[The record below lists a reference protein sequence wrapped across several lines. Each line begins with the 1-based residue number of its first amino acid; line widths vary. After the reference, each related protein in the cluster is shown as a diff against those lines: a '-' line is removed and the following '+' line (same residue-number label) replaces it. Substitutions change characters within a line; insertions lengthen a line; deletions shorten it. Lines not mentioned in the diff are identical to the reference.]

1 MEDIRAE
8 ERVQR
13 DALFDEI
20 IKSSRFERI
29 FACFEGLLGK
39 QMWTFYFPDGRR
51 VLLPLTDAKCECPA
65 SPDDWTPDDCR
76 QFAHADINA
85 ARTTARYL
93 VAQCPNSGNYRALIP
108 LSYRNCYQ
116 GSFAICFRES
126 KDLKAIELCVT
137 LFAEYL
143 SMLSESLADY
153 DDASLVLP
161 LWDQM
166 VSTRSL
172 DDLLRRI
179 LTEALNSL
187 GLSVGAMLLVDD
199 DLHITPLQTQGI
211 SEDLLLHHPLTLRIR
226 DYEDTIQNWKG
237 VVVELPKHDPI
248 SEWLIQISAQSQSSN
263 LKKVLAIPIL
273 RSQSLL
279 ALIVAPSDLS
289 VKEIPLKF
297 RAIQLLMEGSAA
309 AISNAIIF
317 EKMNQKALALTC
329 IHAMHRLM
337 NYPITE
343 QDLLSR
349 IGRVILQALQVT
361 KCSIMLINKER
372 TLLEPKVWINLEKNE
387 VGTEPLR
394 SGESIPG
401 WVWENYAPLIV
412 NSWKEDHRFQNDP
425 AEKYP
430 GHRYLSMPMI
440 ESDVLGVITVSGK
453 DRDFTPGDREVFQ
466 YVTEQAVIALNNARL
481 CESQQHLTLNT
492 LKSIANVVE
501 MKDPYK
507 VGHTEKMAE
516 SAEQIAARMGLDYES
531 RMNLKYAAL
540 LHDAGGI
547 GVRDRETGET
557 GSTDFVR
564 DMEGHLDMSVQIA
577 RSLGLSESIIKMIRH
592 HHENF
597 DGSGYPSGLRGQ
609 AIPLGSRIIAVAD
622 IFVALTA
629 GRGNHRTLSPQEAI
643 NFLRNLAGKR
653 FDPEIVSLLARIVLH
668 PK

>member
-1 MEDIRAE
+1 MVD
-8 ERVQR
+8 
-13 DALFDEI
+13 
-20 IKSSRFERI
+20 
-29 FACFEGLLGK
+29 
-39 QMWTFYFPDGRR
+39 
-51 VLLPLTDAKCECPA
+51 LP
-65 SPDDWTPDDCR
+65 
-76 QFAHADINA
+76 Q
-85 ARTTARYL
+85 
-93 VAQCPNSGNYRALIP
+93 
-108 LSYRNCYQ
+108 
-116 GSFAICFRES
+116 
-126 KDLKAIELCVT
+126 
-137 LFAEYL
+137 
-143 SMLSESLADY
+143 
-153 DDASLVLP
+153 
-161 LWDQM
+161 
-166 VSTRSL
+166 
-172 DDLLRRI
+172 DDLLSKWVLEI
-179 LTEALNSL
+179 S
-187 GLSVGAMLLVDD
+187 G
-199 DLHITPLQTQGI
+199 QT
-211 SEDLLLHHPLTLRIR
+211 D
-226 DYEDTIQNWKG
+226 G
-237 VVVELPKHDPI
+237 VHYGK
-248 SEWLIQISAQSQSSN
+248 A
-263 LKKVLAIPIL
+263 LAIPIL

-279 ALIVAPSDLS
+279 ALIVALSDRS
-289 VKEIPLKF
+289 TMDIPVKF
-297 RAIQLLMEGSAA
+297 RALQLLMEGAGA

-372 TLLEPKVWINLEKNE
+372 TLLEPRVWINLEKDE
-387 VGTEPLR
+387 VGTAPLR

-412 NSWKEDHRFQNDP
+412 NSWKDDHRFENDP
-425 AEKYP
+425 ASTYP
-430 GHRYLSMPMI
+430 SQRYLSMPMI

-453 DRDFTPGDREVFQ
+453 EKDFTPGDREVLQ
-466 YVTEQAVIALNNARL
+466 YVTEQSVIALNNARL
-481 CESQQHLTLNT
+481 CETQQHLTLNT

-507 VGHTEKMAE
+507 VGHTERMAE
-516 SAEQIAARMGLDYES
+516 CAEQIAARMGLDYES

-547 GVRDRETGET
+547 GVRERDT
-557 GSTDFVR
+557 SDAAMNDIVR

-577 RSLGLSESIIKMIRH
+577 RSLGLSETIVKMIRH

-597 DGSGYPSGLRGQ
+597 DGSGYPGGLRGQ

-629 GRGNHRTLSPQEAI
+629 GRGSHRTLSPQEAI

-653 FDPEIVSLLARIVLH
+653 FDPEIVSLLARIALH